1 MLMRKPLTGLL
12 MVRLFGDDTR
22 GQRVLFVGD
31 FVVGDAHRLSCQTVS
46 AFTNHGQSCF
56 DWVIA
61 SLNVGLKSDGV
72 AKAIVKGLHI
82 DDVGQSLKRRCC
94 KGHLAASVTMHL
106 HGLHCG
112 RQRFVRP
119 ATQVGQASPG
129 VRVQGIGAHIVVGG
143 SGTHEGHAQALTGQK
158 QCQRASHH
166 TTASYA
172 NIE

>member
-1 MLMRKPLTGLL
+1 MVLRKPLTGLL
-12 MVRLFGDDTR
+12 MVRFFRTDPCRQCMLFIR
-22 GQRVLFVGD
+22 D
-31 FVVGDAHRLSCQTVS
+31 FVVGDAHRFSCQTVS

-106 HGLHCG
+106 HGLHRG
-112 RQRFVRP
+112 RQ
-119 ATQVGQASPG
+119 
-129 VRVQGIGAHIVVGG
+129 
-143 SGTHEGHAQALTGQK
+143 
-158 QCQRASHH
+158 
-166 TTASYA
+166 
-172 NIE
+172 